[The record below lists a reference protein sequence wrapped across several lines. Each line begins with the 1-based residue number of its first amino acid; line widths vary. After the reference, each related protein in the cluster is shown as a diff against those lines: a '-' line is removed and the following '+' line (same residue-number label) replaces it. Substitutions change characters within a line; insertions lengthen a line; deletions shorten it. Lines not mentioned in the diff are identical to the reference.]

1 MNKRLA
7 ELVEKKFL
15 TKEEIEEIYLMENV
29 YLEYNGYS
37 GTHIGYYWYT
47 VYTSNNE
54 EYDIYTKS
62 IF

>member
-15 TKEEIEEIYLMENV
+15 TSEEIREIYLMENV
-29 YLEYNGYS
+29 YLDYNGYS
-37 GTHIGYYWYT
+37 STHIGYYWYT
-47 VYTSNNE
+47 VYINDE

>member
-7 ELVEKKFL
+7 ELVGKKFL
-15 TKEEIEEIYLMENV
+15 TSEEIEEIYLMENV
-29 YLEYNGYS
+29 YLDYNGYS

-47 VYTSNNE
+47 VYANDE
-54 EYDIYTKS
+54 EYDIYTKN

>member
-15 TKEEIEEIYLMENV
+15 TSEEIEEIYLMKDIH
-29 YLEYNGYS
+29 LDYNGYS

-47 VYTSNNE
+47 VYTNDE
-54 EYDIYTKS
+54 EYDIYTKN